1 MSDTQLLTVEEAA
14 SALRVVPVTVR
25 RMIARG
31 QLPAVRLGGR
41 AGGLM
46 RVRVSDLDDLLREWS
61 RTPVAAESTA

>member
-1 MSDTQLLTVEEAA
+1 MSETQLLTVDEAA

-46 RVRVSDLDDLLREWS
+46 RVRASDLEELLREWS
-61 RTPVAAESTA
+61 QAPVGEKTA